1 MTGQTTHLD
10 PDVLAEFRAGLITGR
25 RGAKVAAHLAE
36 CERCSAL
43 SDQLAEV
50 SALLAAVPAPTMPD
64 SVAHRLESALAAEGR
79 SKDDSERAGGDSSRD
94 RVRHTRPAR
103 HRGFRLV
110 AVRVLAPAA
119 AIIVLAAGG
128 YGLSHLTG
136 GPTSSTASGS
146 AAKPAAANASAGSA
160 KGTAG
165 RAEFPEIPASSSFVV
180 VNSHTDYGHATLGQQ
195 LAQQVDQEKRT
206 SAAAGQRPS
215 ARLLACV
222 LQLTRG
228 VSPVLVENARYQGQP
243 ATIIVAPNGDGYT
256 AWVMTPTCL
265 AKLASTTLP
274 GTSTP

>member
-50 SALLAAVPAPTMPD
+50 SALLAAVPAPAMPD
-64 SVAHRLESALAAEGR
+64 SVAHRLESVLAGEVTR
-79 SKDDSERAGGDSSRD
+79 KDDSERAGGDSSRD
-94 RVRHTRPAR
+94 RVKHRRPAR

-128 YGLSHLTG
+128 YGLSHLSG
-136 GPTSSTASGS
+136 APTSSTASGTEAEPS
-146 AAKPAAANASAGSA
+146 AANASAGSA

-165 RAEFPEIPASSSFVV
+165 RAEFPEIPGSSSFLV
-180 VNSHTDYGHATLGQQ
+180 VNSPTDYGPATLGQQ
-195 LAQQVDQEKRT
+195 LAQQVDQKGRT
-206 SAAAGQRPS
+206 RAAAGQRPS

-222 LQLTRG
+222 LHLTGG
-228 VSPVLVENARYQGQP
+228 VSPVLVENAHYQGQP
-243 ATIIVAPNGDGYT
+243 ATIIVVPKGDGYT
-256 AWVMTPTCL
+256 AWVMTPSCL
-265 AKLASTTLP
+265 GKLASTTLP
-274 GTSTP
+274 GTSAP